1 MHGGDVVIL
10 LTRLNG
16 TRFGIN
22 ADLIERVETTGDT
35 VVWLIDGTRFV
46 VSETP
51 AAVVDAIIEFRGRV
65 LASAEMAVT
74 EAEAAPQPP
83 IDSRSGSGERGALR
97 LVVEHTGTLGSQGEG
112 R

>member
-1 MHGGDVVIL
+1 MIL

-16 TRFGIN
+16 TRFGVN

-46 VSETP
+46 VAESP
-51 AAVVDAIIEFRGRV
+51 AAVVEAIIDFRGRV
-65 LASAEMAVT
+65 LASAELAVA
-74 EAEAAPQPP
+74 EAESTSSATGPGGPESAQ
-83 IDSRSGSGERGALR
+83 GSLERGALR
-97 LVVEHTGTLGSQGEG
+97 LVVESTGTADQRGEV

>member
-1 MHGGDVVIL
+1 MIL

-35 VVWLIDGTRFV
+35 VVWLIDGTRFI
-46 VSETP
+46 VSESP
-51 AAVVDAIIEFRGRV
+51 AAVVDAIIDFRGRV

-74 EAEAAPQPP
+74 AAEFESDDVGRNGP
-83 IDSRSGSGERGALR
+83 GERGALR
-97 LVVEHTGTLGSQGEG
+97 LVVERTGTTDNHSEG
-112 R
+112 H